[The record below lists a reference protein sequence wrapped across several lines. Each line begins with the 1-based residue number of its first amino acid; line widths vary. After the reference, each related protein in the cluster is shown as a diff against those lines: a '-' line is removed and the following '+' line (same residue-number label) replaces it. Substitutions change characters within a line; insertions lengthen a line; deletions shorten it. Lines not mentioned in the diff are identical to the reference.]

1 MREWKTP
8 ISLFGAVLFIG
19 ILVSLGLTGW
29 FDQPVLS
36 ALALREGKSP
46 GLMIGLAKFFTW
58 LGDGR
63 TRIVIILLFAA
74 WLVWQQRRWAAVA
87 MIVVPALAG
96 TLSSVLKMAFG
107 RARPD
112 LVPHLDN
119 VHDLS
124 FPSGHATS
132 GIATFFLIA
141 FLLPLPLQPKLK
153 LPLLGA
159 GLLIALS
166 RPMLGVHW
174 PTDVI
179 AGGLLGY
186 AAAWM
191 GAKAA
196 RDLDPPKPATEP
208 EPIREEIA

>member
-1 MREWKTP
+1 
-8 ISLFGAVLFIG
+8 LH
-19 ILVSLGLTGW
+19 
-29 FDQPVLS
+29 

-46 GLMIGLAKFFTW
+46 GLLIGLAKFFTW

-63 TRIVIILLFAA
+63 RRIVVILLFAA
-74 WLVWQQRRWAAVA
+74 WLIWQQRHRAAIV

-96 TLSSVLKMAFG
+96 VVSSTLKMTFG

-112 LVPHLDN
+112 LVPHLDS

-132 GIATFFLIA
+132 GVATFFLIA
-141 FLLPLPLQPKLK
+141 FLLPLPWQPKLK

-174 PTDVI
+174 PTDII
-179 AGGLLGY
+179 AGCMLGY
-186 AAAWM
+186 AVALIGARTVAALE
-191 GAKAA
+191 K
-196 RDLDPPKPATEP
+196 RKPIPQPKIEDAV
-208 EPIREEIA
+208 